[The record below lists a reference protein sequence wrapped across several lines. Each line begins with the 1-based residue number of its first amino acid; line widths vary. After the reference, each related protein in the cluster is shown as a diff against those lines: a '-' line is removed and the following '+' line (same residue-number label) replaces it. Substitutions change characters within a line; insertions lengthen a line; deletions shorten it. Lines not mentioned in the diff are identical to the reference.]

1 MTETEEAAH
10 AVAGD
15 GSGTTS
21 ASGDG
26 ESAKDRKMKRKHP
39 GTPANAS
46 LINAFEARAKLPQPR
61 LNLSRR
67 KNSPKKPEESEED
80 DT

>member
-1 MTETEEAAH
+1 
-10 AVAGD
+10 
-15 GSGTTS
+15 
-21 ASGDG
+21 
-26 ESAKDRKMKRKHP
+26 MKRKHP

-80 DT
+80 DK